1 MLRKVTI
8 GIALGIALLFI
19 GFQMF
24 TFFST
29 VFIMET
35 AVLPGE
41 EDVVIRNGDVTGNQ
55 LAFTCNVDWGED
67 VIPAMLD
74 IFKEKDIEITF
85 FVTGQ
90 WAENHP
96 TLLRKMYVGGHE
108 IQNHG
113 YGHKLSSK
121 LSQEETRKEITDTE
135 DIINIFLGVETTV
148 FAPPSGD
155 YNKNT
160 VDLCREMGY
169 TLSLWSV
176 DTIDWRAEST
186 ASVIMERVLKK
197 PLEGAIV
204 LMHPKPETA
213 IALPG
218 LIDEIRKQGIEIVKV
233 EDIIKPK

>member
-1 MLRKVTI
+1 MCRKVT
-8 GIALGIALLFI
+8 LGIVLGMALLFI

-24 TFFST
+24 TFFNT

-35 AVLPGE
+35 DGISGE
-41 EDVVIRNGDVTGNQ
+41 EDVVIRNGDVEENQ

-67 VIPAMLD
+67 VIPAMLE
-74 IFKEKDIEITF
+74 ILKEKDIEITF

-96 TLLRKMYVGGHE
+96 DLLRKMYVGGHE

-135 DIINIFLGVETTV
+135 DIINLFIGVETTV

-155 YNKNT
+155 YNKDT
-160 VDLCREMGY
+160 VDLCREIGY

-176 DTIDWRAEST
+176 DTIDWKAGST
-186 ASVIMERVLKK
+186 ASVITERVLKK
-197 PLEGAIV
+197 PLKGAIV
-204 LMHPKPETA
+204 LMHPKAETA
-213 IALPG
+213 KALPG
-218 LIDEIRKQGIEIVKV
+218 LIDEIRKQGIEIVKI